1 MIPTPDLSH
10 LRPAD
15 YEHVYEPAGTRVEY
29 SQLLTTDR
37 AVEDTF
43 ILLDALEQDA
53 DILRAMKA
61 PICVDIGSGS
71 GCVSAFLGSILG
83 ASASYICTDINPHA
97 ALCTRRTGEQ
107 NKVVLCPIVANFADP
122 LLPRLRQKVDILVFN
137 PPYVPTS
144 MNEADF
150 AQYER
155 DIAGSW
161 AGGHDGMQ
169 VTNILLDM
177 LDDLLAP
184 AGRFYLVAL
193 KQNDIP
199 GIARRLRQ
207 EKCMDCEVVL
217 QRRAGR
223 EHLHM
228 LCITRL
234 PISQ

>member
-10 LRPAD
+10 LRAAD
-15 YEHVYEPAGTRVEY
+15 YEHVYEPA
-29 SQLLTTDR
+29 
-37 AVEDTF
+37 EDTF

-53 DILRAMKA
+53 DVLRALKT
-61 PICVDIGSGS
+61 PLCLEIGSGS

-107 NKVVLCPIVANFADP
+107 NKVTLCPIIANLAYP
-122 LLPRLRQKVDILVFN
+122 LLHRIRKQVDVLLFN

-144 MNEADF
+144 VDEADF
-150 AQYER
+150 AQHDR

-161 AGGHDGMQ
+161 AGGDDGMQ
-169 VTNILLDM
+169 ITNIVLDM

-184 AGRFYLVAL
+184 TGRFYLVAL

-199 GIARRLRQ
+199 GITRRLREGQ
-207 EKCMDCEVVL
+207 ALDCKVVL

-223 EHLHM
+223 EHLYV
-228 LCITRL
+228 LCVTRL
-234 PISQ
+234 EISQ